1 MFLPPLFLRHCRYSD
16 GIQADIF
23 AKVRDLT
30 KRHETQQSSPKPV
43 NCGLGVR
50 NADQK
55 WFIWVPKSTKY
66 RVSSPARF
74 QEIFYFWSLGWP
86 QDDKKNEFQ
95 AFFGKRKPKLAPR
108 GTSNSRK
115 NDFQSV
121 SNQFS
126 KICPMQNAQNTGKG
140 KRTNSITNPR
150 SRDALYR
157 QNAGGEFSGRS
168 PAEFLISSKTQRQNT
183 A

>member
-43 NCGLGVR
+43 NGGLGVR

-55 WFIWVPKSTKY
+55 WLIWVPKSTKY
-66 RVSSPARF
+66 RFSSPARF

-95 AFFGKRKPKLAPR
+95 AFLGNRKPKLAP
-108 GTSNSRK
+108 GGSSNSRK
-115 NDFQSV
+115 NEFGAL

-126 KICPMQNAQNTGKG
+126 KTCPMQNAQNTEKG
-140 KRTNSITNPR
+140 KRTNSLTNPR
-150 SRDALYR
+150 DRDALCR
-157 QNAGGEFSGRS
+157 QNGRNM
-168 PAEFLISSKTQRQNT
+168 FGTQPR
-183 A
+183 